1 MELRIP
7 DDMTDRKLILPVE
20 LKVCATCTYWD
31 GARSVDE
38 DVRVVVVCE
47 SCKGECLVREVSMP
61 PLRPVHEDT
70 ECLWDAVYGDEP
82 LAEED
87 QAHKPGS

>member
-1 MELRIP
+1 
-7 DDMTDRKLILPVE
+7 MTDPKLIVPVE

-31 GARSVDE
+31 GVRSVDG
-38 DVRVVVVCE
+38 DIRVVVVCE
-47 SCKGECLVREVSMP
+47 SCEGECLAREVSMP

-70 ECLWDAVYGDEP
+70 ECLWDAVYVDEP

-87 QAHKPGS
+87 LAPKPGS

>member
-1 MELRIP
+1 MS
-7 DDMTDRKLILPVE
+7 DSKLILPAE

-31 GARSVDE
+31 GARSVDN

-47 SCKGECLVREVSMP
+47 SCVGECLVREVSMP
-61 PLRPVHEDT
+61 SLRSVHEDT
-70 ECLWDAVYGDEP
+70 ECLWDAVDLEEP